1 MKVLKHG
8 NHYRKAVVTCEYCG
22 CEFEVLQSECNK
34 PEWSRLWEIDCPECN
49 NYILLGKK
57 DFQTEL
63 SEKEK

>member
-8 NHYRKAVVTCEYCG
+8 NHYRKAVVTCENCG
-22 CEFEVLQSECNK
+22 CEFEVLPSECT
-34 PEWSRLWEIDCPECN
+34 EFLEIDCPKCN
-49 NYILLGKK
+49 KYILLDEN